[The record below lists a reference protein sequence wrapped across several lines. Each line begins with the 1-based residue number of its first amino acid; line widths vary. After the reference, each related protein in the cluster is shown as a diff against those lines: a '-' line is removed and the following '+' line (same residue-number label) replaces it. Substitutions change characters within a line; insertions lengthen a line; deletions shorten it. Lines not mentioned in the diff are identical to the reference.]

1 MKKLLKKIGFGI
13 LGLFILLL
21 VIGFLLPSER
31 TVSVTEEIN
40 APISLVFDQVND
52 LRNWEKWSPWKELDP
67 LMEMSYSNPPA
78 GKGAFYKW
86 KSNHPQVGS
95 GKMTLSEVVPNQ
107 KIVTVMDFEDWDSG
121 SAEFT
126 FKEENRKTEVTWSM
140 DLHLGRNPVSKY
152 MGLFIVGGLRGMF
165 DRGLES
171 MKINVENR

>member
-1 MKKLLKKIGFGI
+1 
-13 LGLFILLL
+13 
-21 VIGFLLPSER
+21 
-31 TVSVTEEIN
+31 
-40 APISLVFDQVND
+40 
-52 LRNWEKWSPWKELDP
+52 
-67 LMEMSYSNPPA
+67 
-78 GKGAFYKW
+78 
-86 KSNHPQVGS
+86 
-95 GKMTLSEVVPNQ
+95 MTLSEVVPNQ